1 MHFSSEFAQS
11 YVHDERQ
18 GVRLSVM
25 VQKEDKIKVQKNK
38 TFSFSEKRWFFH
50 YLMSILG

>member
-1 MHFSSEFAQS
+1 MHFSSKFGQC

-38 TFSFSEKRWFFH
+38 T
-50 YLMSILG
+50 Y